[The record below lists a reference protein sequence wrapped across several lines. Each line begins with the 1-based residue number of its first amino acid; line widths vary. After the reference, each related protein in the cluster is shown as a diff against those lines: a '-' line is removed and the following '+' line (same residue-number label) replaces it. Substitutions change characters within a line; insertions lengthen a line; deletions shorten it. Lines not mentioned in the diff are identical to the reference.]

1 MRPKHFLNF
10 EDYSKEDLVEIIN
23 RGIVIKNN
31 KETSEDL
38 NKKTLAL
45 VCFKNPLPEPEF
57 LLKLQ

>member
-45 VCFKNPLPEPEF
+45 VF
-57 LLKLQ
+57 

>member
-10 EDYSKEDLVEIIN
+10 EDYSKEDLVEIIS

-38 NKKTLAL
+38 YKKTLAL
-45 VCFKNPLPEPEF
+45 VFQKPSTITRVSF
-57 LLKLQ
+57 